1 MVKKLIDDLTEPEE
15 PCFDRFDRI
24 VLIVRDPRDALISRL
39 LYRAY
44 GLPAFRRNWAVRA
57 YVRGIEKKIAQP
69 SAVSVREILAL
80 LQNMSKDHSR
90 ALRTLTSLEPLH
102 ATCINLYKAHAD
114 RMLLCRYEDFV
125 AGNTAELEAYLGAKL
140 PARIEVGG
148 DYRRVARSG
157 VVGAWKH
164 WFTAE
169 DVAFFDGLFA
179 DFYATFGY
187 RPEAPHARQR
197 IGRADTLD
205 YSIRLIN
212 EWRARRGMPLFDP
225 APPPLTEAVTEAVA
239 AKNRS
244 LYRAVRARMAALL
257 SAALR

>member
-1 MVKKLIDDLTEPEE
+1 M
-15 PCFDRFDRI
+15 
-24 VLIVRDPRDALISRL
+24 
-39 LYRAY
+39 
-44 GLPAFRRNWAVRA
+44 
-57 YVRGIEKKIAQP
+57 
-69 SAVSVREILAL
+69 SVREILTL

-140 PARIEVGG
+140 PAKIEVGG
-148 DYRRVARSG
+148 EYRRVARSG

-197 IGRADTLD
+197 IERADTH
-205 YSIRLIN
+205 RLQHPADQRVAGAAGHAAVRS
-212 EWRARRGMPLFDP
+212 RAAAADRGGPGGGRRD
-225 APPPLTEAVTEAVA
+225 EAVA
-239 AKNRS
+239 LPRRP
-244 LYRAVRARMAALL
+244 RADVRAAQR
-257 SAALR
+257 SAAMTA